1 MAKKTVK
8 KPVTKTP
15 KRTVKKAVKKTPK
28 KQAARPVRSTK
39 RRGPRSAS
47 ERVAGLLV
55 LLPWLIKRKRVRL
68 SDVAN
73 QFRMTE

>member
-1 MAKKTVK
+1 MAKKTAK
-8 KPVTKTP
+8 KP
-15 KRTVKKAVKKTPK
+15 VKKTPK
-28 KQAARPVRSTK
+28 KTAKKLVKKPAKQAARPVRATK

-68 SDVAN
+68 
-73 QFRMTE
+73 